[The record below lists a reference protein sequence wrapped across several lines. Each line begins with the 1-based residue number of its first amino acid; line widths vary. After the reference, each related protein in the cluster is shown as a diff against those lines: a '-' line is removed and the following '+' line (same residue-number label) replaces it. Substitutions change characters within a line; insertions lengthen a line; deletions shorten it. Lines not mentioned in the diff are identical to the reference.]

1 MTGRRFRGE
10 ADMDGQADSA
20 EPDAFDP
27 SATSASPK
35 SRKITERWSLRHASF
50 ARWWGRSTADHSIS
64 RN

>member
-27 SATSASPK
+27 SATSPDSD
-35 SRKITERWSLRHASF
+35 IGIYGTW
-50 ARWWGRSTADHSIS
+50 
-64 RN
+64 

>member
-27 SATSASPK
+27 SATSAAIRYRQLWNVQP
-35 SRKITERWSLRHASF
+35 A
-50 ARWWGRSTADHSIS
+50 A
-64 RN
+64 